1 MRYISNCRV
10 RKLVSFGIH
19 CFRFFLTTSADPL
32 NEYEEPR
39 S

>member
-1 MRYISNCRV
+1 MREPCHYRV
-10 RKLVSFGIH
+10 RKLVLFGVH